1 MSPPFEPGAQFP
13 DLELQD
19 TEGRKTRLGEA
30 MDGKPAVVYFLRSA
44 SCPVCRNHL
53 KALARQHNAIATS
66 GAQVLS
72 VVPDGPEAA
81 KELATWLGLPV
92 PVFTNSA
99 HSHAEAGLEPVL
111 WGKLQPSGTI
121 LLGKT
126 RQVHYARHSAF
137 PPMGYNER
145 ELLEALARGAHR
157 TE

>member
-19 TEGRKTRLGEA
+19 AEGRSTRLGEA
-30 MDGKPAVVYFLRSA
+30 MGGEAAVVYFLRSA

-53 KALARQHNAIATS
+53 RALARRHSDIANN
-66 GAQVLS
+66 GARVLS

-81 KELATWLGLPV
+81 KELASWLGLPV
-92 PVFTNSA
+92 PVLTNSA
-99 HSHAEAGLEPVL
+99 HSHAEAGLEPIL
-111 WGKLQPSGTI
+111 WGQLQPSGTV

-126 RQVHYARHSAF
+126 RQVHYARRAAF

-145 ELLEALARGAHR
+145 ELMDALARGAHR
-157 TE
+157 SA